1 MTTLSDSEEMTQAIA
16 QRLAA
21 SLKPGAV
28 LLLSGQLGAGK
39 TAFVRGLAVGL
50 GIDPDEVS
58 SPTFTLVHEYRGG
71 RLTLYHADLYRLEQ
85 TTTEDLGLDEK
96 GVANGVVAI
105 EWPDRLTHA
114 LAGATTISIDIVDD
128 MTRRITASS

>member
-1 MTTLSDSEEMTQAIA
+1 
-16 QRLAA
+16 
-21 SLKPGAV
+21 
-28 LLLSGQLGAGK
+28 
-39 TAFVRGLAVGL
+39 
-50 GIDPDEVS
+50 
-58 SPTFTLVHEYRGG
+58 
-71 RLTLYHADLYRLEQ
+71 LE
-85 TTTEDLGLDEK
+85 EK